1 MISLCAAVC
10 FTTAVIFFVFGFL
23 AGVEVVK
30 ADVRDVLRSLDNKQ
44 SCDRISVGA
53 FRTLLRSIL

>member
-1 MISLCAAVC
+1 MISLCTAVC

-30 ADVRDVLRSLDNKQ
+30 ADVRNALRSLDHKQ

>member
-1 MISLCAAVC
+1 MISLCTAVC

-30 ADVRDVLRSLDNKQ
+30 ADVRNVLRSLDHKQ
-44 SCDRISVGA
+44 DCDRISVKA